1 MKNVLIALDY
11 NPDEINVAE
20 SGYLLAQSLQYKVTL
35 LHVIAD
41 KKHYSGIG
49 HIYVSGF
56 FSGHI
61 KTRTTPPKIRL
72 DPQKVSQDFLD
83 KIKFHFGD
91 SDMQILIKEGNIAK
105 NILSTAKEITAE
117 IIILGSQNKSENTD
131 IGDVI
136 KNVMANTSIPVLII
150 PKKII

>member
-11 NPDEINVAE
+11 DPDAINVVE
-20 SGYLLAQSLQYKVTL
+20 SGYILAKSLQSKITL

-41 KKHYSGIG
+41 KKHYSRIG
-49 HIYVSGF
+49 HISVTGF

-61 KTRTTPPKIRL
+61 KTRTMPPKIRL
-72 DPQKVSQDFLD
+72 DPWKVSQEFLD

-91 SDMQILIKEGNIAK
+91 SIMQILIREGNIAK
-105 NILSTAKEITAE
+105 NILSTAEEITAE
-117 IIILGSQNKSENTD
+117 IIILGSQNNSENTD
-131 IGDVI
+131 VGDVI

-150 PKKII
+150 PTKK